1 MDYSKELDDLLGIA
15 DPLRRKARFM
25 GILSREV
32 LRESGKTPVIVGG
45 FAVEVFTVG
54 RYASLDVDVKGPR
67 ESITRILGEMGFK
80 HDGTY
85 FVHEGLDIFIQWLGE
100 GPSPLSESLER
111 LVNVPVDHAA
121 GLFIRLIGFE
131 DLIIDRLTQAKHW
144 KVADA
149 DLWAENLLRSANAG
163 DNVKLDLD
171 YLRKRAEEEDVA
183 DLLRGLL
190 NGVNAAPKPGA

>member
-1 MDYSKELDDLLGIA
+1 MDYRKELDELLRVE

-32 LRESGKTPVIVGG
+32 LRESGKTPVIVGR

-54 RYASLDVDVKGPR
+54 RYTSLDVDVKGPK
-67 ESITRILGEMGFK
+67 ESITRILGEMGFR
-80 HDGTY
+80 HDGTH

-131 DLIIDRLTQAKHW
+131 DLIIDRLNQAKHW

-149 DLWAENLLRSANAG
+149 GMWAARILEAALTGEDVS
-163 DNVKLDLD
+163 LDFD
-171 YLRKRAEEEDVA
+171 YLRQRAEAEDVMDVLD
-183 DLLRGLL
+183 DLLSD
-190 NGVNAAPKPGA
+190 VNIIPEPGA

>member
-1 MDYSKELDDLLGIA
+1 MGYRKELDELLRVE

-32 LRESGKTPVIVGG
+32 LRESGKTLVIVGG

-54 RYASLDVDVKGPR
+54 RYSSLDVDVKGPK
-67 ESITRILGEMGFK
+67 ETIARILGDMGFR

-85 FVHEGLDIFIQWLGE
+85 FVHEELDIFIQWLGE

-111 LVNVPVDHAA
+111 LVNVPVDQPA

-131 DLIIDRLTQAKHW
+131 DLIVDRLIQAKHW
-144 KVADA
+144 KVSDA
-149 DLWAENLLRSANAG
+149 KMWAARVLEASLAGEN
-163 DNVKLDLD
+163 VPLDLD
-171 YLRKRAEEEDVA
+171 YLKKRAEQEDVA
-183 DLLRGLL
+183 DVLDDLLRE
-190 NGVNAAPKPGA
+190 VDAAPAPGA

>member
-1 MDYSKELDDLLGIA
+1 MGYRKELDELLRVE

-54 RYASLDVDVKGPR
+54 RYSSLDVDVKGPK
-67 ESITRILGEMGFK
+67 ETIARILGDMGFR

-111 LVNVPVDHAA
+111 LVNVPVDQPA

-131 DLIIDRLTQAKHW
+131 DLILDRLIQAKHW

-149 DLWAENLLRSANAG
+149 DLWAEHLLRAAVAG
-163 DNVKLDLD
+163 ENVPLDLD
-171 YLRKRAEEEDVA
+171 YLKKRAEEEDVA
-183 DLLRGLL
+183 DLLRTLLGEAGLSQD
-190 NGVNAAPKPGA
+190 PGA